1 MTPAGKPTGGFGKE
15 SASKGSP
22 AARRTRPG
30 GVMGVS
36 ASIDARRV
44 DEASRQFQR
53 GLFDQAELE
62 FRALVDAGSTH
73 PGAHANLGAL
83 CLLRGNSGEAIGH
96 LQRALD
102 LCPDDSGLLTQLGT
116 VLQELGETE
125 EGNACFRRAIATDPH
140 HVDAQ
145 WGLALGL
152 LRCGQFEEAWQQYEW
167 RWLTRN

>member
-1 MTPAGKPTGGFGKE
+1 MTPAGRHTGGFGKE
-15 SASKGSP
+15 STPNASRS
-22 AARRTRPG
+22 ARRTRAG
-30 GVMGVS
+30 GVLGLS
-36 ASIDARRV
+36 ASIDVRRV
-44 DEASRQFQR
+44 EQATQLLNR
-53 GLFDQAELE
+53 GLHEQAEQV